1 MVEYDSRVAI
11 MNKRTGGQR
20 IDETGRDL
28 RSEKLGETTAEIEAR
43 ISRTVASYAHA
54 FPDVDPRALASHLEL
69 VITGN
74 AVANGLARHIAGAGF
89 DVTRPRFTLLRL
101 LYLSPEQ
108 RLLQNEIAR
117 EMAVTS
123 ANVTQIID
131 SLEEEGWVERVVSP
145 TDRRFTY
152 AQLTPAGVEA
162 CDRLVPAIVE
172 FMASTCGA
180 LTPDEQAQLIELLRR
195 VRSHLK
201 SLYAKEA

>member
-1 MVEYDSRVAI
+1 
-11 MNKRTGGQR
+11 
-20 IDETGRDL
+20 
-28 RSEKLGETTAEIEAR
+28 LGETTAESEAR
-43 ISRTVASYAHA
+43 ISRTVSSYAHA
-54 FPDVDPRALASHLEL
+54 FPDADPTALASHLEL

-101 LYLSPEQ
+101 LYLSPER

-131 SLEEEGWVERVVSP
+131 SLEEEGWVERIVSP

-152 AQLTPAGVEA
+152 AQLTPAGAEA
-162 CDRLVPAIVE
+162 CGRLVPAIVE
-172 FMASTCGA
+172 FMASTCA
-180 LTPDEQAQLIELLRR
+180 TLSPDEQAQLIELLHR
-195 VRSHLK
+195 VRAHLE
-201 SLYAKEA
+201 SRYGDER